1 MRTAAVLPVKRFDS
15 AKQRLG
21 DAVGGAE
28 RRELAAAMVEDV
40 LAALREIDGLDDLIV
55 VTAEERAAALARSAG
70 ALVVADRVEGG
81 QSLAAEV
88 GVETAVQ
95 RGAERALLVPGD
107 CPALDPE
114 ELTALLA
121 RYEPSGTGSTGSG
134 VAGSGLTGS
143 GATGSGA
150 SVVIVPDR
158 HGQGTNALL
167 LAPPKALS
175 PAFGPGSLAR
185 HAALA
190 RAGGA
195 TVRVA
200 QAPSLELDVD
210 TPGDLAALRAALDER
225 PAAAPRTR
233 AVLERL
239 AAPTAR

>member
-55 VTAEERAAALARSAG
+55 VTAEDRAAALARAVG
-70 ALVVADRVEGG
+70 AHVVADRVEGG

-88 GVETAVQ
+88 GVETALQ

-107 CPALDPE
+107 CPALDPHE
-114 ELTALLA
+114 VDTLL
-121 RYEPSGTGSTGSG
+121 RNHKGG
-134 VAGSGLTGS
+134 VT
-143 GATGSGA
+143 
-150 SVVIVPDR
+150 IVPDR

-167 LAPPKALS
+167 LTPPKALS
-175 PAFGPGSLAR
+175 PAFGPGSMAR

-225 PAAAPRTR
+225 PGVAPRTR